1 MEGELD
7 VKIAAYG
14 KLCSSYEYGYTKGE
28 SGLSTDQMLQAK
40 SAEID
45 SLLARLS
52 DLNSSMTSSL
62 SGGTDSRAHTL
73 ARHRDILHD
82 FQQEYRKMSSVV
94 GAARD
99 RAELFGGADG
109 SSASLLGGGSTSLLL
124 RERGIIERS
133 SAAIEDVVSHAQGI
147 ASGLTQQRQLFDS
160 IDSKVASI
168 GARFPVVNSLLN
180 AIRRRK
186 NRDNLVLAGVVA
198 VCVFL
203 ILVYWVRK

>member
-1 MEGELD
+1 
-7 VKIAAYG
+7 
-14 KLCSSYEYGYTKGE
+14 
-28 SGLSTDQMLQAK
+28 
-40 SAEID
+40 
-45 SLLARLS
+45 
-52 DLNSSMTSSL
+52 
-62 SGGTDSRAHTL
+62 
-73 ARHRDILHD
+73 
-82 FQQEYRKMSSVV
+82 MSSVV